1 MQGLRIVASAPLR
14 LRLDDEDMTGR
25 WEDLPELTRVSVL
38 ALLARLIAK
47 GVVSDEEDGDA
58 DRL

>member
-14 LRLDDEDMTGR
+14 LRLDDEDTTGR
-25 WEDLPELTRVSVL
+25 WEDLPEVTRVSVL

-47 GVVSDEEDGDA
+47 GVVSDEEDRD
-58 DRL
+58 D

>member
-25 WEDLPELTRVSVL
+25 WEELPEMTRGSVL

-47 GVVSDEEDGDA
+47 GVVSDEEDGND
-58 DRL
+58 